1 MREDTVVQL
10 RQPGSF
16 EDDPLTEVFA
26 SWCAAFTWASG
37 GGGSCRFVE
46 AYAHLTDSAGRRRI
60 VRHGHLPEREI
71 QTGIGP
77 VAVRCPRV
85 RDRGAG
91 ETGPRVRFTS
101 RILPPYLRRAKSIE
115 ELLPW
120 LPTVD
125 DIAWLGGWEGYR
137 VSAVERTAG
146 ARPEVVI
153 FLSPA
158 GHRAPICDGCGA
170 SVYGVHDSVVRRIR
184 DLPILD
190 ARTWLDVPR
199 RRVSCPRCGPSL
211 ERLSWLDRYSRVTRR
226 LAESVARLCQVL
238 PIKHVAAFFGLGWD
252 AVKAIDKRHL
262 MDTLGA
268 IDLSGVSILA
278 MDEFAIHKGHR
289 YATVIIDPT
298 IKKVLWV
305 GRGRGRE
312 DIRPFFEL
320 LGSAGRDRIKAV
332 AMDMNGA
339 YEAEVRAQCPDAEI
353 VFDLF
358 HVVAKFGREV
368 VNRVRVDEANR
379 LADDKPAR
387 KVVKSAR
394 WLLLRNRDNIKR
406 QQDLI
411 RLDELL
417 AANHA
422 LMTVYVLKEDLK
434 GLWKQR
440 TKSAAKAAWESWF
453 CRAIES
459 AIKPL
464 VTFARKLEAYLPG
477 IIAHATWPLNT
488 SLLEGFNNKIKVI
501 KRMAYGFRDDEYF
514 FLKIRAAFPGI
525 PGLTSRFGW
534 AS

>member
-1 MREDTVVQL
+1 M
-10 RQPGSF
+10 
-16 EDDPLTEVFA
+16 
-26 SWCAAFTWASG
+26 
-37 GGGSCRFVE
+37 
-46 AYAHLTDSAGRRRI
+46 
-60 VRHGHLPEREI
+60 
-71 QTGIGP
+71 
-77 VAVRCPRV
+77 
-85 RDRGAG
+85 
-91 ETGPRVRFTS
+91 
-101 RILPPYLRRAKSIE
+101 
-115 ELLPW
+115 
-120 LPTVD
+120 PTVD

-312 DIRPFFEL
+312 DISPFFEL

-422 LMTVYVLKEDLK
+422 LMTVYVLNSPL
-434 GLWKQR
+434 
-440 TKSAAKAAWESWF
+440 TKS
-453 CRAIES
+453 
-459 AIKPL
+459 
-464 VTFARKLEAYLPG
+464 
-477 IIAHATWPLNT
+477 
-488 SLLEGFNNKIKVI
+488 SL
-501 KRMAYGFRDDEYF
+501 DEV
-514 FLKIRAAFPGI
+514 GMV
-525 PGLTSRFGW
+525 
-534 AS
+534 